1 MKIAERFPTRS
12 ETQTRTG
19 ENRIKLRMYTAARG
33 RQIPQG
39 KKNSFPFVNIL

>member
-12 ETQTRTG
+12 ETQIRTG
-19 ENRIKLRMYTAARG
+19 EKRIKFRMYMEARG

-39 KKNSFPFVNIL
+39 KNSFPFVNIL